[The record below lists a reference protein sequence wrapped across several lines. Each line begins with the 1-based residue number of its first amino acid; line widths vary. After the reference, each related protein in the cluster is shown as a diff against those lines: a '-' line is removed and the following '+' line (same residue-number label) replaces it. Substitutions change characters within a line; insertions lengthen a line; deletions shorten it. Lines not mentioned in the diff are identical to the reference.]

1 MNSKFEKGL
10 PSGDTHPYEL
20 SSEERH
26 MLPEHVRTY
35 IKALEQENQRLT
47 REAMHDSLTGLYNR
61 RAFYEQLEYTWS
73 LRKRAEEDTGVLHRL
88 SLICLDMD
96 NLKEI
101 NDHYGHGIGDDA
113 LRRVAAA
120 MKGRAR
126 ESDILARIGGD
137 EFAMAL
143 PGSDIDGAESVAKDI
158 LDAGCQPLTLQ
169 RKDRIEEISIGLS
182 IGIATH
188 NTADT
193 PGGVLA
199 RADEALLQA
208 KSDGKHRIVCFPE

>member
-1 MNSKFEKGL
+1 MNSKFGEGL
-10 PSGDTHPYEL
+10 PSGSAHLYEL
-20 SSEERH
+20 SSEERD
-26 MLPEHVRTY
+26 MLPEHVRAY
-35 IKALEQENQRLT
+35 IEVLEQENQRLAC
-47 REAMHDSLTGLYNR
+47 EAMHDSLTGLYNR
-61 RAFYEQLEYTWS
+61 RAFDEQLEYTWS
-73 LRKRAEEDTGVLHRL
+73 LRKRTEEDTGVLHRL

-143 PGSDIDGAESVAKDI
+143 PGSDIDGAESAAKDI
-158 LDAGCQPLTLQ
+158 LDAASQPLTIQ
-169 RKDRIEEISIGLS
+169 EDNGAQEITIGLS
-182 IGIATH
+182 VGIATR
-188 NTADT
+188 NTDDT
-193 PGGVLA
+193 PGDVLA

-208 KSDGKHRIVCFPE
+208 KRDGKHRVVCLPE